1 MADRFVVGRILKTHG
16 VRGELKVTSVA
27 GLPGRYKP
35 GMAVRAA
42 WPDGRTRDLVIRT
55 ARAAGDLALVA
66 FEGFPTPE
74 EAAMLRGA
82 ELTVPQDQALPVR
95 TGGVRFG
102 DVVGFT
108 VRHVS
113 DDRPLG
119 TVRAVVTAV
128 QDLLEVDAGR
138 DEPVLVPWVPPLV
151 PRVDAGSRTLWV
163 DPPGGLF
170 DDDAITV
177 DSAE

>member
-1 MADRFVVGRILKTHG
+1 MADRFVVGHILKTHG

-27 GLPGRYKP
+27 GQPGRYKV
-35 GMAVRAA
+35 GMHIRAT
-42 WPDGRTRDLVIRT
+42 WPDGRARDLVIRT
-55 ARAAGDLALVA
+55 ARTAGELALVA

-74 EAAMLRGA
+74 EAAALRGA
-82 ELTVPQDQALPVR
+82 ELTVPHDQALPVR
-95 TGGVRFG
+95 AGGVRFG

-108 VRHVS
+108 VRHAT

-138 DEPVLVPWVPPLV
+138 KEPVLVPWVSPLV
-151 PRVDAGSRTLWV
+151 PRVDADARTLWV

-170 DDDAITV
+170 DDDAIVV
-177 DSAE
+177 DPAE